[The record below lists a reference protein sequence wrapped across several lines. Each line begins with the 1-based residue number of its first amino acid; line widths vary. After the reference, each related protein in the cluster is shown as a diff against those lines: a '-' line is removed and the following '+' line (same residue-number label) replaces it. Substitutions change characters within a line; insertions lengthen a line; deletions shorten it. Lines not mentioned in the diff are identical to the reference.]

1 MRRDW
6 ETGVVY
12 PNGDEYNGWWKD
24 DKSNGAGKVVWK
36 DGRVFTDQY
45 VNGMREGTGKL
56 VYPNGDDGQF
66 LRLIEYFI

>member
-36 DGRVFTDQY
+36 DGRVFTD
-45 VNGMREGTGKL
+45 
-56 VYPNGDDGQF
+56 
-66 LRLIEYFI
+66 